1 MTENRHVLIT
11 EFGPPEVMSVIV
23 GELAPP
29 AAGEVQLRHTA
40 IGFNFIDIYQ
50 RKGLYPLPLPT
61 GLGFEAA
68 GVVEAVGPGVTGL
81 TPGVRVAYMNAGVG
95 AYADRRNVPM
105 EKLVTLP
112 DWVSD
117 EAAATLLFKGLTA
130 QYLLRAT
137 YAVQPGEL
145 LLVHSAAGGVGQI
158 LTRWATAL
166 GATVI
171 GTTGSPHKKAAALA
185 AGCTAVIDLNEP
197 DWPQAFLKASG
208 GRKAQVVYDAVGKD
222 TLLKSLD
229 CAAPFGLVVSYGAA
243 SGKAPA
249 IDPELLGQKGGLFL
263 TRPSVFP
270 HNAEVEALRAHAAD
284 LFDAISN
291 GHVKV
296 DIGQSFTLDHIVEA
310 HQAAEERRVEG
321 AILITP

>member
-1 MTENRHVLIT
+1 MTESRQVVVT
-11 EFGPPEVMSVIV
+11 EFGSPEVMSVV
-23 GELAPP
+23 TKELAPP
-29 AAGEVQLRHTA
+29 GPGEAQIRHAA

-50 RKGLYPLPLPT
+50 RKGLYPLSLPT

-68 GVVEAVGPGVTGL
+68 GVVDAVGAGVAGIEPGE
-81 TPGVRVAYMNAGVG
+81 RVAYMNAGVG
-95 AYADRRNVPM
+95 AYSDRRNVPA
-105 EKLVTLP
+105 EKLVKLP
-112 DWVSD
+112 DEISF
-117 EAAATLLFKGLTA
+117 ESAATLLFKGLTA

-137 YAVQPGEL
+137 HAVQPGEL

-171 GTTGSPHKKAAALA
+171 GTTGSPHKTAAATA
-185 AGCTAVIDLNEP
+185 AGCAAVIDLNGP
-197 DWPQAFLKASG
+197 DWPQAFLEATG
-208 GRKAQVVYDAVGKD
+208 GRKARVVYDAVGKE

-243 SGKAPA
+243 SGKPPA

-270 HNAEVEALRAHAAD
+270 HNADAHALRAHAAD
-284 LFDAISN
+284 LFDAIARN
-291 GHVKV
+291 HVRV
-296 DIGQSFTLDHIVEA
+296 DIGQRFSLEQIVDA
-310 HQAAEERRVEG
+310 HRVAEDRRAEG
-321 AILITP
+321 AILIVP